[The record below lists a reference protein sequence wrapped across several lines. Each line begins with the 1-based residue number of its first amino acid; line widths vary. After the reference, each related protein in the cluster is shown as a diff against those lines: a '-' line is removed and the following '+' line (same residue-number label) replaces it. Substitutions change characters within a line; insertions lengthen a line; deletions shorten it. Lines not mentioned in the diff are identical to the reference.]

1 VIRRESPGN
10 NVEAKDLGGDNTGP
24 LFLNFG
30 IWIRDDGWFCSKQ
43 NIPDKSN
50 DEIQSSSKKEIRRKP
65 IKSLKRLTGFVYLNE
80 SRLFNY

>member
-1 VIRRESPGN
+1 
-10 NVEAKDLGGDNTGP
+10 VEAKDLGGDNTGL
-24 LFLNFG
+24 LFLSFG

-65 IKSLKRLTGFVYLNE
+65 GKGLKRLTGFVYPNE
-80 SRLFNY
+80 SRTLSY